1 MNDSIILTFDLEE
14 WFHLCLA
21 DDTIDEWSNH
31 EKRFKDNISFLLELL
46 NSKNIKATFL
56 VLGWIAKE
64 YPEVIK
70 EISTQGHDI
79 GSHSYFHELIYNQ
92 SYDQFKE
99 DLNQSLAILE
109 NITEKQI
116 EIYRAPAFSIN
127 DQTKWALELLIE
139 RGIRYDLSLFQG
151 NHSLGGI
158 SGIKINEPFFIETS
172 SGTLLEYPISITD
185 ILNVSFATCGGGY
198 FRLLPYEIIRQ
209 LLKRKSYRMTYFH
222 PRDFDDNQPRIKMSP
237 IKYFKTYIGLKGS
250 KEKLIKLV
258 TDFRAI
264 SLSEDLKQR
273 DMTALPI
280 IDIEQLGSQI
290 TINE

>member
-1 MNDSIILTFDLEE
+1 
-14 WFHLCLA
+14 
-21 DDTIDEWSNH
+21 
-31 EKRFKDNISFLLELL
+31 
-46 NSKNIKATFL
+46 
-56 VLGWIAKE
+56 
-64 YPEVIK
+64 
-70 EISTQGHDI
+70 
-79 GSHSYFHELIYNQ
+79 
-92 SYDQFKE
+92 
-99 DLNQSLAILE
+99 
-109 NITEKQI
+109 
-116 EIYRAPAFSIN
+116 
-127 DQTKWALELLIE
+127 
-139 RGIRYDLSLFQG
+139 
-151 NHSLGGI
+151 
-158 SGIKINEPFFIETS
+158 EPFFIETS

-198 FRLLPYEIIRQ
+198 FRLLPYQIIRQ

-222 PRDFDDNQPRIKMSP
+222 PRDFDYNQPRIKMSP
-237 IKYFKTYIGLKGS
+237 IKYFKTYIGLKSS

>member
-21 DDTIDEWSNH
+21 DDTTDKWSSH
-31 EKRFKDNISFLLELL
+31 EKRFKENIDFLLELL

-99 DLNQSLAILE
+99 DLNKSLAILE
-109 NITEKQI
+109 DITEKQI

-127 DQTKWALELLIE
+127 DQTKWALELLLE

-158 SGIKINEPFFIETS
+158 SGIKINEPFFIETP

-222 PRDFDDNQPRIKMSP
+222 PRDFDYLQPRIKMSP
-237 IKYFKTYIGLKGS
+237 IKYFKTYIGLKNS

-258 TDFRAI
+258 NDFRAI
-264 SLSEDLKQR
+264 SLSQDLKQR
-273 DMTALPI
+273 DMTDLTT
-280 IDIEQLGSQI
+280 IDINQLGSQKI
-290 TINE
+290 INE

>member
-14 WFHLCLA
+14 WFHLCLP
-21 DDTIDEWSNH
+21 DDTIDDWSNH

-222 PRDFDDNQPRIKMSP
+222 PRDFDYNQPRIKMSP
-237 IKYFKTYIGLKGS
+237 IKYFKTYIGLKSS

>member
-1 MNDSIILTFDLEE
+1 MKDSIILTFDLEE

-21 DDTIDEWSNH
+21 DDSIDEWINH
-31 EKRFKDNISFLLELL
+31 EKRFKENIDFLLELL

-92 SYDQFKE
+92 SYNQFKE
-99 DLNQSLAILE
+99 DLNKSLTILE

-127 DQTKWALELLIE
+127 NQTKWALELLIE

-151 NHSLGGI
+151 KHSLGGI

-198 FRLLPYEIIRQ
+198 FRLLPYELIKQ

-222 PRDFDDNQPRIKMSP
+222 PRDFDYFQPRIKMSP
-237 IKYFKTYIGLKGS
+237 MKYFKTYIGLKSS
-250 KEKLIKLV
+250 KEKLIKLI
-258 TDFRAI
+258 TDYRAI
-264 SLSEDLKQR
+264 SLSQDLKQR
-273 DMTALPI
+273 DITGLATI
-280 IDIEQLGSQI
+280 NIEQLGSQTI
-290 TINE
+290 INE